1 MTHDPLCPLNDSPH
15 TRMVVVK
22 FPICCCDLI
31 AHVRADEAPKAVTR
45 WIEQGASSDDWMK
58 VWQVRDYAEE
68 LEAKVR
74 ADERDKTLDDAIAL
88 LWEMNCKRL
97 WWDDMLTWCISV
109 NEAIYNIDNLRGKRE
124 VV

>member
-1 MTHDPLCPLNDSPH
+1 MTHDPLCALSKAECRASQDARHSIVTN
-15 TRMVVVK
+15 TAW
-22 FPICCCDLI
+22 CDACQDDCQCNLI
-31 AHVRADEAPKAVTR
+31 
-45 WIEQGASSDDWMK
+45 
-58 VWQVRDYAEE
+58 
-68 LEAKVR
+68 AKVR
-74 ADERDKTLDDAIAL
+74 DDERDKTLDDAIAL